1 MIIVLDASVVVSA
14 LTDTGTNGRWAEALI
29 GNSEPVAPELIVVEV
44 TNVLRRLERA
54 GVVSERVANSAHE
67 DLLQLNLELYPYYPL
82 AARIWALR
90 KNLSTYDAWYVS
102 LAEALD
108 CKMATLDRK
117 LIRSSGSDCEFVT
130 P

>member
-1 MIIVLDASVVVSA
+1 MVSA

>member
-1 MIIVLDASVVVSA
+1 VIIVLDASVVVSA

-29 GNSEPVAPELIVVEV
+29 
-44 TNVLRRLERA
+44 
-54 GVVSERVANSAHE
+54 VSERVANSAHE